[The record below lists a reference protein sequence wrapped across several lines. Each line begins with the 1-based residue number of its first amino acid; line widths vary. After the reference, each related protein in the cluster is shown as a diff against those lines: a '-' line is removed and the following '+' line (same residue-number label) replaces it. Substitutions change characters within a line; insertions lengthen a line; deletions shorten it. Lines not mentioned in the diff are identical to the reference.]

1 VYVKGGLSK
10 QLAWGGEKVEVNDD
24 NNTED
29 KQAEEYQSVE
39 NKNWYVVHTYAGY
52 ENRVKTNLERRVASM
67 EMQDKIFR
75 VLVPMEKEV
84 TGKGG
89 QRKTTLKK
97 VFPGYVLVE
106 MVIDDDSWFVVRN
119 TPGVTGFVGPGSR
132 PVPLNEEEVN
142 SIMKQMGLT
151 DAKPKVDF
159 EINQAVRVVEG
170 PFKNF
175 EGTIDEINEEK
186 GKLKVSVSMFG
197 RETPVELE
205 FFQVEKI

>member
-1 VYVKGGLSK
+1 V
-10 QLAWGGEKVEVNDD
+10 AWEGEKEVPENESNRVEP
-24 NNTED
+24 TEESIE
-29 KQAEEYQSVE
+29 QANSEESQGNE

-75 VLVPMEKEV
+75 VLVPMEKEIS
-84 TGKGG
+84 GKGG
-89 QRKTTLKK
+89 QRKTTMKK

-106 MVIDDDSWFVVRN
+106 MIIDDDSWFVVRN
-119 TPGVTGFVGPGSR
+119 TPGVTGFVGPGSK
-132 PVPLNEEEVN
+132 PVPLNEDEVN
-142 SIMKQMGLT
+142 GIMKQMGLT
-151 DAKPKVDF
+151 EAKSKLDF
-159 EINQAVRVVEG
+159 EVKQAVRVVDG

-175 EGTIDEINEEK
+175 EGTIEEINTEK

-205 FFQVEKI
+205 FFQVEKV